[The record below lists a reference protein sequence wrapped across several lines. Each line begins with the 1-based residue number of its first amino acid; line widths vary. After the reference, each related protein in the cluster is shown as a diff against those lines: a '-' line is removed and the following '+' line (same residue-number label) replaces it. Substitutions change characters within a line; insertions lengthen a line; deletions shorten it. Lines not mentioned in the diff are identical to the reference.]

1 MAFPN
6 SRGCELERQVDG
18 LEAELA
24 KTEERHALQIES
36 LQAEV
41 ASLKDFLD
49 TVGQEVYN
57 IRIRLD
63 NYNQSHVEV
72 I

>member
-24 KTEERHALQIES
+24 KTEERHAIQIES
-36 LQAEV
+36 LEGKV
-41 ASLKDFLD
+41 TELNERLLKLETFANEMAYGGSDD
-49 TVGQEVYN
+49 
-57 IRIRLD
+57 
-63 NYNQSHVEV
+63 
-72 I
+72 